1 MRQDLMVVL
10 VIAASAGLLGCGGA
24 KGVVGPSDNL
34 VEKCVWKSQETQ
46 PAWIYDTPKPEGG
59 SEFFVGVSS
68 DQANQQLARESA
80 QQNAAREVVSYMGTA
95 VKSNFK
101 RVRISFGLSSDVEDP
116 TTSEKAF
123 DEQLAANMVKQL
135 RMRQWYE
142 ESWQA
147 RTGMAR
153 RAWVLAEIPR
163 GNIEDTYKSTAGDMA
178 NQAAKK
184 AKDQSDDRAKAQLEK
199 ASDFWKQME
208 QQGLFKD

>member
-1 MRQDLMVVL
+1 
-10 VIAASAGLLGCGGA
+10 
-24 KGVVGPSDNL
+24 
-34 VEKCVWKSQETQ
+34 
-46 PAWIYDTPKPEGG
+46 
-59 SEFFVGVSS
+59 
-68 DQANQQLARESA
+68 
-80 QQNAAREVVSYMGTA
+80 MGTA

-123 DEQLAANMVKQL
+123 EEQLAANLVKQL

-142 ESWQA
+142 EEWQA

-163 GNIEDTYKSTAGDMA
+163 GNIEDTYKSTAGEMA